1 MTGIPSII
9 RKIETMEELTEEE
22 RDQFLQFVQEP
33 FLSMLDEWEYS
44 KVNIIR
50 LKIINSVCKQ
60 GNAKEV
66 ALAKS
71 AKFLMDIPK
80 DKKMIKE
87 DVLNCVS
94 NVHIDSSPQ
103 NMSLLLQLLKIESV
117 YIFNEP
123 KIFSEFT
130 DWSFHPDKD
139 YPTSVVEESQEKI
152 ESAKRKVKEL
162 REQYPIHN
170 GRK

>member
-1 MTGIPSII
+1 MILISRYT
-9 RKIETMEELTEEE
+9 
-22 RDQFLQFVQEP
+22 
-33 FLSMLDEWEYS
+33 
-44 KVNIIR
+44 

-103 NMSLLLQLLKIESV
+103 NMSLLLQLLKIGSV
-117 YIFNEP
+117 YIFNE
-123 KIFSEFT
+123 KTVS
-130 DWSFHPDKD
+130 
-139 YPTSVVEESQEKI
+139 
-152 ESAKRKVKEL
+152 R
-162 REQYPIHN
+162 
-170 GRK
+170 G

>member
-1 MTGIPSII
+1 
-9 RKIETMEELTEEE
+9 
-22 RDQFLQFVQEP
+22 
-33 FLSMLDEWEYS
+33 
-44 KVNIIR
+44 
-50 LKIINSVCKQ
+50 
-60 GNAKEV
+60 
-66 ALAKS
+66 
-71 AKFLMDIPK
+71 MDIPK

-103 NMSLLLQLLKIESV
+103 NMSLLLQLLKIGSV

-123 KIFSEFT
+123 KILSEFT